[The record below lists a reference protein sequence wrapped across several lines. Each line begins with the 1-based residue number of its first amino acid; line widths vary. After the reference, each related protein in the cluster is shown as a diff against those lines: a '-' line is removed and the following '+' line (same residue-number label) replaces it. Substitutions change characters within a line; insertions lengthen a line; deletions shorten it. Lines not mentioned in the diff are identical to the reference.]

1 MIELPTPEGYSTRQE
16 WVNSVHWNQFPCG
29 NVYTEGRLAL
39 VNAGADRQEQIA
51 MNKAYDGLWLN
62 EVMPYN
68 FQTVE
73 ENEAINKYFPDISKF
88 VNETFAKWI
97 AGEGDIDSEW
107 DAYLA
112 QLKDLHVEDM
122 IAAYQAYYDR
132 VCN

>member
-1 MIELPTPEGYSTRQE
+1 
-16 WVNSVHWNQFPCG
+16 
-29 NVYTEGRLAL
+29 
-39 VNAGADRQEQIA
+39 
-51 MNKAYDGLWLN
+51 
-62 EVMPYN
+62 MPYN